1 MVLDKN
7 VKITISGK
15 DYNLCFPIREL
26 FAAEKELSSQ
36 NLLTM
41 LTTLANQATKLPAIG
56 DLYVLFYHAVKG
68 GKNGLDD
75 DGIEDLWEDAI
86 DELTLPIVA
95 KSIYEAIGKPGIF
108 GKKIQAA
115 GLKA

>member
-36 NLLTM
+36 NLLT
-41 LTTLANQATKLPAIG
+41 TLAKQATELPSIG

-75 DGIEDLWEDAI
+75 DGIEGLWEDAI

-95 KSIYEAIGKPGIF
+95 KSIYEAIGKSGIF

>member
-36 NLLTM
+36 NLLT
-41 LTTLANQATKLPAIG
+41 TLAKQATELPSIG

-95 KSIYEAIGKPGIF
+95 KSIYEAIGKSGIF